1 MGRSRK
7 LTENKKGRI
16 SNEEKEARQESEKLI
31 SELTPISISPPD
43 WLDDIAKAEYL
54 RIVPLLTELPVASL
68 DYGLVS
74 SYCMAYSDMVQA
86 SERLKNEEDIIE
98 TAHGTKLNQNHV
110 IRREAFKIINSVAPK
125 LGMTIDSR
133 LKIFTPKKE
142 EQKEDVLGD
151 MLNGK

>member
-16 SNEEKEARQESEKLI
+16 SNEEKEARQESERLI
-31 SELTPISISPPD
+31 SELTPISVTPPE
-43 WLDDIAKAEYL
+43 WLDDIAKAEYK
-54 RIVPLLTELPVASL
+54 RIVPLLKELPVASL
-68 DYGLVS
+68 DYSLVS

-142 EQKEDVLGD
+142 EQKDDVLGD
-151 MLNGK
+151 MLNCG